1 MKMPYSYQEEVI
13 DEIRDAIDNG
23 KNVVL
28 EMPTG
33 SGKTFT
39 ILYALNVYDHFMV
52 NTRTISQYQP
62 WEREAKELGIDF
74 VGLIG
79 KARVCRKPY
88 RKVKVGN
95 RVKYK
100 TNKCLWREKGETYHC
115 EDFAETI
122 NYEEIR
128 QKGLYKYCKES
139 WDCPYFGLK
148 TDSDS
153 KMYLSTYAGFFFNFA
168 PVKHHLIVFDEA
180 HNLMNLNDF
189 VEFSISKEELNEL
202 IENSEGLERRYL
214 ESVKKFLKRESTTL
228 PVSPG
233 GLSDEAE
240 EIHNAL
246 KEYDPE
252 TWKIYEDEERYRIKP
267 VDPSFLLRKLEE
279 HQWIMM
285 SGTMFSDD
293 YIQNVLHLSNYERI
307 SARPFEPNITYY
319 LHDTEKLN
327 YNFSKRDSLKQKT
340 VEIVKGLKSSEGITL
355 VVVSSYQM
363 AEWFRGVADYI
374 EDSRT
379 TLDKI
384 PRRGLIVAVARGK
397 ITEGV
402 EFVEDG
408 RSLIRKVIIV
418 NVPYPQTNDPYFK
431 DVVEYVTKVWGQKTT
446 WKLMNEI
453 AFITV
458 RQAIGRAVRSP
469 KDRAEVHFLDLRFRS
484 LLARLG
490 LTEHEEVQVRQ

>member
-1 MKMPYSYQEEVI
+1 MKTPFPYQEEVI
-13 DEIRDAIDNG
+13 NRIRDAIDNG
-23 KNVVL
+23 RNVVL

-39 ILYALNVYDHFMV
+39 VLYALQIYGHFMV
-52 NTRTISQYQP
+52 NTRTVSQYQP
-62 WEREAKELGIDF
+62 WEREARELEINF
-74 VGLIG
+74 AGLIG

-100 TNKCLWREKGETYHC
+100 TNSCIQREKGKTSFC
-115 EDFAETI
+115 EDFAQTI
-122 NYEEIR
+122 DYKEIR
-128 QKGLYKYCKES
+128 RKGLYKYCKES
-139 WDCPYFGLK
+139 WDCPYFRLK
-148 TDSDS
+148 TDPDA

-168 PVKHHLIVFDEA
+168 PVKHRLVVFDEA

-189 VEFSISKEELNEL
+189 VEFSISKEELDEL
-202 IENSEGLERRYL
+202 IMKSEGLEREYL
-214 ESVKKFLKRESTTL
+214 EGVRKFLSREFTTL
-228 PVSPG
+228 PIAPE

-246 KEYDPE
+246 TEYDPE
-252 TWKIYEDEERYRIKP
+252 TWKIYEDEEKYRIKP
-267 VDPSFLLRKLEE
+267 VDPSFLLRKLEGY
-279 HQWIMM
+279 QWIMM

-293 YIQNVLHLSNYERI
+293 YIQDVLHLSNYERI
-307 SARPFEPNITYY
+307 SAKPFEPNITYY
-319 LHDTEKLN
+319 LYDDQKLN
-327 YNFSKRDSLKQKT
+327 YNFGKRDDSLKQKT

-355 VVVSSYQM
+355 VVTSSYQM
-363 AEWFRGVADYI
+363 AEWFRGIADYI
-374 EDSRT
+374 ENPKTR
-379 TLDKI
+379 LDEI

-446 WKLMNEI
+446 WKLLNEI

-458 RQAIGRAVRSP
+458 RQAIGRAIRSP
-469 KDRAEVHFLDLRFRS
+469 KDRAEVYFLDLRFRS
-484 LLARLG
+484 LFARLG
-490 LTEHEEVQVRQ
+490 LTEDEEVQV

>member
-1 MKMPYSYQEEVI
+1 MKTPYPYQEEVI
-13 DEIRDAIDNG
+13 NKIRDAIDG
-23 KNVVL
+23 HKNVVL

-39 ILYALNVYDHFMV
+39 VLYALQPYKNFMI
-52 NTRTISQYQP
+52 NTRTVSQYQP
-62 WEREAKELGIDF
+62 WEREARELGIDF
-74 VGLIG
+74 AGLIG

-100 TNKCLWREKGETYHC
+100 TNKCLWREKGQIHFC

-122 NYEEIR
+122 NYEEVR

-139 WDCPYFGLK
+139 WDCPYFRLK
-148 TDSDS
+148 TDTNAQ
-153 KMYLSTYAGFFFNFA
+153 MYLSTYTGFFFNFA
-168 PVKHHLIVFDEA
+168 PVRHHLVVFDEA

-189 VEFSISKEELNEL
+189 VEFSISKEELNEM
-202 IENSEGLERRYL
+202 IENSEGLEREYL
-214 ESVKKFLKRESTTL
+214 EGVKKFLGRESITL
-228 PVSPG
+228 PVPPE

-246 KEYDPE
+246 MEYDPE
-252 TWKIYEDEERYRIKP
+252 TWKIYEDEERYRVKP
-267 VDPSFLLRKLEE
+267 IDPSYLLRKLEGY
-279 HQWIMM
+279 QWIMM

-293 YIQNVLHLSNYERI
+293 YIQNVLHLNNYERI
-307 SARPFEPNITYY
+307 TAKPFEPNITYY
-319 LHDTEKLN
+319 LYDTEKLN
-327 YNFSKRDSLKQKT
+327 YNFGKRNSLRQKT
-340 VEIVKGLKSSEGITL
+340 AEIVKRLKSPEGITL

-363 AEWFRGVADYI
+363 TEWFREIADYI
-374 EDSRT
+374 EDPKT

-418 NVPYPQTNDPYFK
+418 NVPYPQTNDPYFR
-431 DVVEYVTKVWGQKTT
+431 DVVEYVTKVWGQKTM

-458 RQAIGRAVRSP
+458 RQAIGRAIRSP
-469 KDRAEVHFLDLRFRS
+469 KDRAEVYFLDLRFRS

-490 LTEHEEVQVRQ
+490 LTENEEVQV

>member
-1 MKMPYSYQEEVI
+1 MKTPFPYQEKVI
-13 DEIRDAIDNG
+13 KKIRDAIDNG

-39 ILYALNVYDHFMV
+39 VLYALQTYKNFMI
-52 NTRTISQYQP
+52 NTRTVSQYQP
-62 WEREAKELGIDF
+62 WEREAKELEIDF
-74 VGLIG
+74 AGLIG

-100 TNKCLWREKGETYHC
+100 TNKCLWREKGKIYFC
-115 EDFAETI
+115 EEFAETI
-122 NYEEIR
+122 DRKEVR
-128 QKGLYKYCKES
+128 QQGLYKYCKES
-139 WDCPYFGLK
+139 LDCPYFVLK
-148 TDSDS
+148 NDSDAQ
-153 KMYLSTYAGFFFNFA
+153 MYLSTYSGFFFNFA
-168 PVKHHLIVFDEA
+168 PVKHHLVVFDEA

-189 VEFSISKEELNEL
+189 VEFSISKEELNEM
-202 IENSEGLERRYL
+202 IENSEGLERKYL
-214 ESVKKFLKRESTTL
+214 EEVKRFLGRESITL
-228 PVSPG
+228 PVPPE

-240 EIHNAL
+240 EIKNAL
-246 KEYDPE
+246 MEYDPE
-252 TWKIYEDEERYRIKP
+252 TWKIYEDEERYRVKP
-267 VDPSFLLRKLEE
+267 IDPSYLLRKLEG

-293 YIQNVLHLSNYERI
+293 YIQNVLRLSNYERI
-307 SARPFEPNITYY
+307 SAKPFEPNITYY
-319 LHDTEKLN
+319 LYDSEKLN

-340 VEIVKGLKSSEGITL
+340 VEIVKGLKSPQGITL
-355 VVVSSYQM
+355 VVVSSYHL
-363 AEWFRGVADYI
+363 AEWFRDVADYI
-374 EDSRT
+374 EDSKT

-384 PRRGLIVAVARGK
+384 PRQGLIVAVARGK

-402 EFVEDG
+402 EFVEGG
-408 RSLIRKVIIV
+408 RSLIKKVIIV

-431 DVVEYVTKVWGQKTT
+431 DVVEYVTKVWGQKTM

-458 RQAIGRAVRSP
+458 RQAIGRAIRSP
-469 KDRAEVHFLDLRFRS
+469 KDSAEVYFLDVRFRS
-484 LLARLG
+484 LLSRLE
-490 LTEHEEVQVRQ
+490 LTENEEVHV

>member
-1 MKMPYSYQEEVI
+1 MKIPFPYQEEVI
-13 DEIRDAIDNG
+13 NKIRDAIDNG

-74 VGLIG
+74 AGLIG

-88 RKVKVGN
+88 RTVEVGN
-95 RVKYK
+95 RVKYI
-100 TNKCLWREKGETYHC
+100 TNSCIWRERGEIVHC
-115 EDFAETI
+115 DEFAETI
-122 NYEEIR
+122 NYGDIR
-128 QKGLYKYCKES
+128 NMGLYNYCITS
-139 WDCPYFGLK
+139 VDCPYFMLK
-148 TDSDS
+148 TDT
-153 KMYLSTYAGFFFNFA
+153 KAQMYLSTYAGFFFNFA
-168 PVKHHLIVFDEA
+168 PVRHNLVVFDEA

-189 VEFSISKEELNEL
+189 IEFSITKEELMTLIIKSKKLERKYL
-202 IENSEGLERRYL
+202 IEVREFLSGESE
-214 ESVKKFLKRESTTL
+214 TL
-228 PVSPG
+228 PVAPEE
-233 GLSDEAE
+233 LSDEAE
-240 EIHNAL
+240 EIHKVL
-246 KEYDPE
+246 MEYDPE
-252 TWKIYEDEERYRIKP
+252 TWKIYEDEERYRVKP
-267 VDPSFLLRKLEE
+267 IDPSYLLRKLEG

-293 YIQNVLHLSNYERI
+293 YIQNVLRLSNYERI
-307 SARPFEPNITYY
+307 SAKPFEPNITYY
-319 LHDTEKLN
+319 LYDTEKLN
-327 YNFSKRDSLKQKT
+327 YNFDKRDSLRQKT
-340 VEIVKGLKSSEGITL
+340 VEIVKGLKSPQGITL
-355 VVVSSYQM
+355 VVVSSYHL

-374 EDSRT
+374 EDSKT

-384 PRRGLIVAVARGK
+384 PRQGLIVAVARGK

-402 EFVEDG
+402 EFVEGG
-408 RSLIRKVIIV
+408 RSLIKKVIIV

-431 DVVEYVTKVWGQKTT
+431 DVVEYVTKVWGQKTM

-458 RQAIGRAVRSP
+458 RQAIGRAIRSP
-469 KDRAEVHFLDLRFRS
+469 KDSAEVYFLDVRFRS
-484 LLARLG
+484 LLSRLE
-490 LTEHEEVQVRQ
+490 LTEDEEVHV

>member
-1 MKMPYSYQEEVI
+1 MKTPYPYQEEVI
-13 DEIRDAIDNG
+13 NKIRDTINDG
-23 KNVVL
+23 KNVIL

-39 ILYALNVYDHFMV
+39 VLYALNVYEHFMV
-52 NTRTISQYQP
+52 NTRTVSQYQP
-62 WEREAKELGIDF
+62 WEREAKELGIDY

-100 TNKCLWREKGETYHC
+100 TNSCIWREKGQIYYC

-128 QKGLYKYCKES
+128 EKGLYKYCKES
-139 WDCPYFGLK
+139 WDCPYFKLK
-148 TDSDS
+148 TDSDA
-153 KMYLSTYAGFFFNFA
+153 KMYLSTYVGFFFNFA
-168 PVKHHLIVFDEA
+168 PVKHHLVVFDEA

-189 VEFSISKEELNEL
+189 IEFSISKEELTDL
-202 IENSEGLERRYL
+202 IMKSEGLEREYL
-214 ESVKKFLKRESTTL
+214 TKVKEFLSGKSVTL
-228 PVSPG
+228 PIAPE

-240 EIHNAL
+240 EIYNAL
-246 KEYDPE
+246 KEFDQE
-252 TWKIYEDEERYRIKP
+252 TWKIYEDEEKYRVKP
-267 VDPSFLLRKLEE
+267 IDPSYLLRKLEGY
-279 HQWIMM
+279 QWIMM

-293 YIQNVLHLSNYERI
+293 YIQNVLHLNNYERI
-307 SARPFEPNITYY
+307 TAKPFEPNITYY
-319 LHDTEKLN
+319 LYDDEKLN
-327 YNFSKRDSLKQKT
+327 YNFSKRDDDLKQKT
-340 VEIVKGLKSSEGITL
+340 IEIVKGLKSPEGITL

-379 TLDKI
+379 RLDKI
-384 PRRGLIVAVARGK
+384 PKKGLIIAVAKGK

-402 EFVEDG
+402 EFVENG
-408 RSLIRKVIIV
+408 RSLIKKVIIV
-418 NVPYPQTNDPYFK
+418 NLPYPQTNDPYFK
-431 DVVEYVTKVWGQKTT
+431 DVVEYVTKVWGQKTM

-458 RQAIGRAVRSP
+458 RQAIGRAIRSP
-469 KDRAEVHFLDLRFRS
+469 KDMAEVYFLDIRFKS
-484 LLARLG
+484 LFARLG
-490 LTEHEEVQVRQ
+490 LTDEEVQI